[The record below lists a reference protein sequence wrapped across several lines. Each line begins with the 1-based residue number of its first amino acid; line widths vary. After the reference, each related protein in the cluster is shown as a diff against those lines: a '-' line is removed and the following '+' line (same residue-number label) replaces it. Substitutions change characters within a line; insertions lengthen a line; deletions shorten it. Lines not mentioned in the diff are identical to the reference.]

1 MRCRQFCIA
10 AISGIRHA
18 PRRARHALSSSL
30 RGCVPQLK
38 HAMYLSKLTMHGFKS
53 FAQQTELKFDP
64 GVTAVVGPNGCGKSN
79 IVDAVRWVTGEQ
91 RSRILRSE
99 KMDSVIFNGTA
110 RRRPLGMAEV
120 TLTIEN
126 TRGVLPTEY
135 AEVTIGRRLYR
146 SGESEYLLNGVQCR
160 LKDILDLFMDTG
172 MGPGAYSVI
181 ELKMIEEILSE
192 NTQERRHLFEEAA
205 GITKYKLRR
214 TQALRKLDST
224 QANLTRI
231 RDLTDEIGKRV
242 QTLKGQAEKAAQAR
256 EVQVRLRELELSLAQ
271 IELNRLRSLE
281 EKLSKETQQLKDQID
296 VHTAE
301 ESREEAD
308 MEALRVELVGQ
319 EKTLSARQQDLNQHL
334 DKVRSLETERRLALE
349 RMETAHRN
357 LERAHREQEEEGKR
371 IHELQEQVEKLKIEM
386 TEAQPVLERARK
398 VAADA
403 KVESEERN
411 ARAKEAWKTA
421 QSLRETEE
429 AAERTR
435 LEQRRTLDR
444 LASRIEL
451 VEQDLVGVHE
461 QAAALEQSVADA
473 LGKRDQFAATLGKQ
487 KQQLEQS
494 RLALSEA
501 ERIHG
506 EAQQKHEKGMEDL
519 RRIERQFDAVSAE
532 VQLLESLISS
542 YEDLSEAA
550 QYLAENTGWTRDE
563 LTTVADVIGAEEEHS
578 RALDAAL
585 GAYASCIVVKT
596 EAEARQAITLLRN
609 EQKGRT
615 NIIVLSRLKKP
626 MHSIEIIEE
635 AADRG
640 ARPMTDIARVREPA
654 YQTLCD
660 TLLHNCFLV
669 NSLEHG
675 QDLLDTMEEMATMLY
690 DTVLPLRYYAPS
702 GEWLDARG
710 IICGGSTRGDD
721 SVRTGRLQRREQYDA
736 AVENLKSLE
745 AALNQKQRIT
755 QQLREALASIPVDER
770 RQALRQ
776 VEQQYNEAERMFSRV
791 QHEHASADQRRE
803 ELADRIAHMME
814 TVSSGRTQIASL
826 QEPVK
831 EMEAKVVAL
840 RAERGAAEEAFRA
853 AEADNREALNK
864 YNDANLAAVQARNH
878 FDNVSRD
885 LERSKQDIAH
895 LQGRQQAREQHVASL
910 KKIIEDNL
918 VAKESYDLQIKD
930 LYALHADLEAAV
942 SEAEQDRAETQE
954 RIRNLELRLRALR
967 QSREQGLREETQRAV
982 RLTEVQ
988 TRAIDLVKKIEE
1000 DFERSLIEDPV
1011 TVAGDFDDRN
1021 ARQEVQSLRAR
1032 LRAMGSI
1039 NELALESYEEEKER
1053 FEFMSAQRR
1062 DLEEA
1067 EQTLLDTITE
1077 INVTAAACFD
1087 ETFQEVRRNFAHLFS
1102 TLFGKDD
1109 TADLLLSDPND
1120 PLESPIEIVAK
1131 PKGKRPSAISQLSGG
1146 EKTLTATAL
1155 LFAIYLVKP
1164 SPFCILDEVDA
1175 PLDEANV
1182 ERFMQLIREFSNN
1195 TQFILVTHNRRTME
1209 LADRLYGIT
1218 MQEQGVSK
1226 LVGVKFDER
1235 VELTEEQ

>member
-1 MRCRQFCIA
+1 
-10 AISGIRHA
+10 
-18 PRRARHALSSSL
+18 
-30 RGCVPQLK
+30 
-38 HAMYLSKLTMHGFKS
+38 MYLSKLSMHGFKS
-53 FAQQTELKFDP
+53 FAQKTELAFDP

-126 TRGVLPTEY
+126 TRGILPTEY

-214 TQALRKLDST
+214 TQALRKLDGT

-242 QTLKGQAEKAAQAR
+242 QSLKSQAEKAAQAR
-256 EVQVRLRELELSLAQ
+256 EVQTRLRELELSLAQ

-308 MEALRVELVGQ
+308 MEALKTELVGQ
-319 EKTLSARQQDLNQHL
+319 EKALSSRQQDLNQHL
-334 DKVRSLETERRLALE
+334 EKVRSLETERRLALE
-349 RMETAHRN
+349 RMDTARRN
-357 LERAHREQEEEGKR
+357 LERAHREQEEEAKR
-371 IHELQEQVEKLKIEM
+371 IHELQEQVEKLKFDM
-386 TEAQPVLERARK
+386 TEAQPVLERARRM
-398 VAADA
+398 ATEA
-403 KVESEERN
+403 KAESENRN

-421 QSLRETEE
+421 QSHRDAEE

-435 LEQRRTLDR
+435 VEQRRTMDR

-451 VEQDLVGVHE
+451 VEHDLAGVHE
-461 QAAALEQSVADA
+461 QAAALDAGVAAA
-473 LGKRDQFAATLGKQ
+473 LSRRDQLAAG
-487 KQQLEQS
+487 LEQH
-494 RLALSEA
+494 RQLLEQARIAQGEA
-501 ERIHG
+501 ER
-506 EAQQKHEKGMEDL
+506 ARADMQQKHDKAMEEL
-519 RRIERQFDAVSAE
+519 RRIERQYDAVSAE
-532 VQLLESLISS
+532 AQLLESLISS

-550 QYLAENTGWTRDE
+550 RYLAETDGWTLDD
-563 LTTVADVIGAEEEHS
+563 LTTVADVIGAEAEHS

-585 GAYASCIVVKT
+585 GPYASCIVVKT
-596 EAEARQAITLLRN
+596 EAEARQAIALLRAG
-609 EQKGRT
+609 QKGRT
-615 NIIVLSRLKKP
+615 NIIVLSRIKKP

-654 YQTLCD
+654 YQTLCQ

-690 DTVLPLRYYAPS
+690 DTALPLRYYAPS

-710 IICGGSTRGDD
+710 ILCGGSSRGDD
-721 SVRTGRLQRREQYDA
+721 SVRTGRLQRREQFEA
-736 AVENLKSLE
+736 AVENLKSLK
-745 AALNQKQRIT
+745 AALEQKQRVS
-755 QQLREALASIPVDER
+755 QQVRQALDVIPVDGN
-770 RQALRQ
+770 RQALREA
-776 VEQQYNEAERMFSRV
+776 EQRYNEAERMHSRV
-791 QHEHASADQRRE
+791 HHEHRAAEQRRD
-803 ELADRIAHMME
+803 ELADRIEGMIE
-814 TVSSGRTQIASL
+814 TVTSGRVQVATL
-826 QEPVK
+826 QEPVR
-831 EMEAKVVAL
+831 ELEARVQAL
-840 RAERGAAEEAFRA
+840 RIERVASEEAFRV

-885 LERSKQDIAH
+885 VDRSKQDIGH

-910 KKIIEDNL
+910 KQIIEENL
-918 VAKESYDLQIKD
+918 AAKESYDLQIKD
-930 LYALHADLEAAV
+930 LYSLHADLEAAV
-942 SEAEQDRAETQE
+942 SEAEQDRIETQE

-988 TRAIDLVKKIEE
+988 TRATDLAKNVLE
-1000 DFERSLIEDPV
+1000 DYERSLIDDPV
-1011 TVAGDFDDRN
+1011 AVPADFDDKA

-1053 FEFMSAQRR
+1053 FEFMSAQRK

-1067 EQTLLDTITE
+1067 EKTLLNTITE

-1087 ETFQEVRRNFAHLFS
+1087 ETFQQVRMNFAHLFS

-1109 TADLLLSDPND
+1109 TADLILTDPED

-1182 ERFMQLIREFSNN
+1182 ERFMQLIREFSGN

-1235 VELTEEQ
+1235 VTLVEEE